1 MRIFGFMRKLKRAAF
16 LALAFLFLLSGAIFY
31 FIASGLADEVLACA
45 RGGRI
50 ITLSSAAIKNSMPAD
65 KWVIATIHGE
75 IEDKIVLK
83 REFMPDLVFYLE
95 PLPAFYNYYVP
106 VNDARWKIVYS
117 DEKSVGGSF
126 EYVDISLPE
135 ILFDDTATIVDIS
148 KLGFSSKNSK
158 FTRLESTAEM
168 LRSRL
173 VMNVVDNYRK
183 RGGSFENF
191 ALARSAAEKTLA
203 QFAKNRLLEH
213 GVKVSDGAVFRF
225 NWIKNTGGNFEEKAD
240 TRNTEN

>member
-16 LALAFLFLLSGAIFY
+16 FALAFLFLLSGAIFY
-31 FIASGLADEVLACA
+31 FIASGLADEVLAYA

-50 ITLSSAAIKNSMPAD
+50 ITLSSATIKNSMPAD

-83 REFMPDLVFYLE
+83 RELMPDLVFYLE

-117 DEKSVGGSF
+117 DEKSDCGSF

-183 RGGSFENF
+183 RGGAFENF

-225 NWIKNTGGNFEEKAD
+225 NWIKNPSGNFEENAD
-240 TRNTEN
+240 TRNKEN

>member
-1 MRIFGFMRKLKRAAF
+1 MRKLKRAVF

-50 ITLSSAAIKNSMPAD
+50 ITLSSATIKNSMPAD

-83 REFMPDLVFYLE
+83 RELMPDLVFYLE

-117 DEKSVGGSF
+117 DEKSDGGSF

-183 RGGSFENF
+183 RGGAFENF

-225 NWIKNTGGNFEEKAD
+225 NWIKNPSGNFEENAD
-240 TRNTEN
+240 TRNKEN

>member
-1 MRIFGFMRKLKRAAF
+1 
-16 LALAFLFLLSGAIFY
+16 
-31 FIASGLADEVLACA
+31 
-45 RGGRI
+45 
-50 ITLSSAAIKNSMPAD
+50 
-65 KWVIATIHGE
+65 
-75 IEDKIVLK
+75 
-83 REFMPDLVFYLE
+83 MPDLVFYLE

-117 DEKSVGGSF
+117 DEKSDGGSF

-168 LRSRL
+168 LRYRL

-183 RGGSFENF
+183 RGGRLKILRSR
-191 ALARSAAEKTLA
+191 ALRRKKLWRSLRKTA
-203 QFAKNRLLEH
+203 FWNMESKCP
-213 GVKVSDGAVFRF
+213 
-225 NWIKNTGGNFEEKAD
+225 TGLFSGLIG
-240 TRNTEN
+240 

>member
-1 MRIFGFMRKLKRAAF
+1 MKIFGFTRKLKRAVF
-16 LALAFLFLLSGAIFY
+16 LALAFLFLLSGAVFY
-31 FIASGLADEVLACA
+31 FIASGLADEVLAFA

-50 ITLSSAAIKNSMPAD
+50 ITLSSATIKNSMPAD
-65 KWVIATIHGE
+65 KWVIATIQGE

-83 REFMPDLVFYLE
+83 RELMPDLVFYLE

-117 DEKSVGGSF
+117 DEKSDGGSF
-126 EYVDISLPE
+126 EYVDIWLPE

-183 RGGSFENF
+183 RGSSFENF
-191 ALARSAAEKTLA
+191 AIARSMAEKTLV

-213 GVKVSDGAVFRF
+213 GIKVSDGAVFGF
-225 NWIKNTGGNFEEKAD
+225 NWIKNSNREFEEKSDMKNAG
-240 TRNTEN
+240 N

>member
-1 MRIFGFMRKLKRAAF
+1 MRKLKRTAF

-50 ITLSSAAIKNSMPAD
+50 ITLSSATIKNSMPAD

-83 REFMPDLVFYLE
+83 RELMPDLVFYLE

-117 DEKSVGGSF
+117 DEKSDGGSF

-183 RGGSFENF
+183 RGGAFENF

-225 NWIKNTGGNFEEKAD
+225 NWIKNPSGNFEENAD
-240 TRNTEN
+240 TRNKEN

>member
-1 MRIFGFMRKLKRAAF
+1 MRIFSLAKKLKRAVF
-16 LALAFLFLLSGAIFY
+16 LALAFLFLLSGAAFY

-50 ITLSSAAIKNSMPAD
+50 ITLSTAAIKSSMPAD
-65 KWVIATIHGE
+65 KWVIAAIQGD
-75 IEDKIVLK
+75 IEDKIVLR
-83 REFMPDLVFYLE
+83 RELMPDLVFYLE

-106 VNDARWKIVYS
+106 VNDARWSIVYS
-117 DEKSVGGSF
+117 LEKGEGGSF
-126 EYVDISLPE
+126 EHVDISLPE
-135 ILFDDTATIVDIS
+135 ILFDDTAAVVDIS
-148 KLGFSSKNSK
+148 KLEFSSKNSK

-173 VMNVVDNYRK
+173 VMNIVNNYRK
-183 RGGSFENF
+183 RGSSFENF

-203 QFAKNRLLEH
+203 EFAKNRLLEH

-225 NWIKNTGGNFEEKAD
+225 NWIKDSSGDFEKKSD
-240 TRNTEN
+240 LN

>member
-1 MRIFGFMRKLKRAAF
+1 MRIFGFMRKLKRAVF

-50 ITLSSAAIKNSMPAD
+50 ITLSSATIKNSMPAD

-83 REFMPDLVFYLE
+83 RELMPDLVFYLE

-117 DEKSVGGSF
+117 DEKSDGGSF

-183 RGGSFENF
+183 RGGAFENF

-225 NWIKNTGGNFEEKAD
+225 NWIKNPSGNFEENAD
-240 TRNTEN
+240 TRNKEN